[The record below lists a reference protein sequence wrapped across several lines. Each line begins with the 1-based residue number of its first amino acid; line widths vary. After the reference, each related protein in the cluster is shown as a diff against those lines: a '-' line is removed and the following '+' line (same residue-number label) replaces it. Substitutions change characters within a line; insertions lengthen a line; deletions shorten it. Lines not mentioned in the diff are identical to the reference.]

1 MRPPPAPG
9 ERGRPS
15 RSGES
20 DRGSPRVPPARCGP
34 THRSRPRG
42 SRRGGSAAASG
53 GRKRERE
60 PRDVPGVGA
69 VGAVSPPERC
79 SRSERSPDAELPGRC
94 PKFYPAPPG
103 VEPGRGRGR
112 AGTALAPATA
122 PATAP
127 APARRCRTC
136 SRGVPLLVPALSP
149 VLGVPAP
156 APPFGSRDPDSPCS
170 NLVSAHQGRPSPR
183 RVPALPSLRAGQG
196 QPWGQTGPL
205 SPSVRPVTGSG
216 SVHGQGMD
224 GLSSP
229 REPRVK
235 AAPAAAARGDSV
247 VSNTETL

>member
-1 MRPPPAPG
+1 MR
-9 ERGRPS
+9 
-15 RSGES
+15 
-20 DRGSPRVPPARCGP
+20 C
-34 THRSRPRG
+34 HLL
-42 SRRGGSAAASG
+42 SAAAGPSAALTRSCRG
-53 GRKRERE
+53 GAPSFIPHRPGWSLAGAGAGQGPLW
-60 PRDVPGVGA
+60 PRQRPRQR
-69 VGAVSPPERC
+69 PRP
-79 SRSERSPDAELPGRC
+79 
-94 PKFYPAPPG
+94 
-103 VEPGRGRGR
+103 
-112 AGTALAPATA
+112 
-122 PATAP
+122 
-127 APARRCRTC
+127 PARRCRTC

-216 SVHGQGMD
+216 SVHRQGTD